1 MRGTTRRRRTASSMM
16 HRSIAACIAICI
28 SFELRVSSL
37 ITDPSRVVSRPSFT
51 NHAVPSFSLG
61 STHHRHDERSASN
74 FISRRRKQYAPSST
88 SLQAAASLIPTR
100 RTRFTFELQTFL
112 RVLFPA
118 ILSGTTAFLAL
129 PALCLQVVNF
139 VTRTTDPGKIGMLSD
154 AVQSFI
160 SLVGLLYS
168 ILMGQVFGFLYS
180 QQEVRYMYLIS
191 LNT

>member
-1 MRGTTRRRRTASSMM
+1 MM